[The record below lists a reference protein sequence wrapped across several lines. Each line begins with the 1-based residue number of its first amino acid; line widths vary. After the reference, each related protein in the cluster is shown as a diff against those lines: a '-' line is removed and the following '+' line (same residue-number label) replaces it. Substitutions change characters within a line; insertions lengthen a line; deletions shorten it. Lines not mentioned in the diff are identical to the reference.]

1 MSDPKKELAKSKYVA
16 GEEIVAIAEAI
27 GVDRKT
33 IQRWIKASEG
43 TDTDWRKLREA
54 NETTKTPKPPKLLVL
69 PQRKEPV
76 DQHVRQRPR
85 TEGMTDLEI
94 IETAIAD
101 LYASLPN
108 ADDKSKGGMAATL
121 VKLIEFK
128 QKLNPPTIEEF
139 ADQIID
145 RLNEW
150 NLSPRDLAV
159 ALKQRQEGRKR
170 A

>member
-1 MSDPKKELAKSKYVA
+1 MPECDREKEIAKARFLNGESIESIANLLKKSRRTIERWINDGNWRDLKSANKAVEPAKVVSLPKRLESRNEKPDERIRVPTRKQIEAMSDLDV
-16 GEEIVAIAEAI
+16 
-27 GVDRKT
+27 
-33 IQRWIKASEG
+33 
-43 TDTDWRKLREA
+43 
-54 NETTKTPKPPKLLVL
+54 
-69 PQRKEPV
+69 
-76 DQHVRQRPR
+76 
-85 TEGMTDLEI
+85 

-108 ADDKSKGGMAATL
+108 AEDKSKGGMAAAL
-121 VKLIEFK
+121 VRLIEFK

-145 RLNEW
+145 RLDEW
-150 NLSPRDLAV
+150 KLSPRDLAI